1 MTQLKITGMTC
12 DSCAVHV
19 REALEGVPGVREARV
34 SYPDATA
41 QIALEREVPLD
52 RLVQAVVHRGYGA
65 MPLEGDTAV
74 LTGDEEGLHIAVIGS
89 GGAAMAAALKA
100 TELGAHVT
108 LIERGTIGG
117 TCVNIGCVPSKIMIR
132 AAHVA
137 HLRKESPFDAGLP
150 PAPAAVLRGLLLA
163 QQQGRVEAL
172 RRAKY
177 EDILAGNPAITVLRG
192 EARFKD
198 ARSLIVS
205 AQDGDEHTVSFNRC
219 LIATGA
225 SPAIPPIPGLKDT
238 PYWTSSE
245 ALASDAIPMSLAV
258 IGSSAV
264 ALELA
269 QAFARLGSRVTILA
283 RHTLLYREDPLVG
296 EALAEVFRGEGI
308 EVREHTL
315 ATQIGYDGL
324 EFVLHTG
331 REQLRAERLLV
342 AAGRTPNT
350 AGLGLEGMDMA
361 LDGRAAIRVDRT
373 LRTSVRGIFAAG
385 DCTDLPQFVY
395 VAAAAGATAA
405 VNMTGGDAT
414 LDLSILPA
422 VVFTDPQV
430 GSVGYS
436 ETEARHKGIDADTRV
451 LTLDNVPRA
460 LANFDTR
467 GFIKLVA
474 EKDSGR
480 MLGAQVVSSEAGEII
495 QSAALALRAGM
506 TVNELGGQLFPY
518 LTWVEGL
525 KLAAQTFTKDVRRL
539 SCCAA

>member
-436 ETEARHKGIDADTRV
+436 ETEARHKGIDADSRV